1 MMREAKRVEDER
13 VVWFRDALAGW
24 NQGER
29 ELEMVFSRL
38 DPEFELHS
46 RMMGG
51 VVHGAD
57 GLRAW
62 WAEIDNQF
70 DAWQLTIESDED
82 LGGGRFLFLASVRL
96 KGRKSGLEM
105 DVPIGWVLDFRGDKL
120 SRMRTFTNQEDA
132 RAAAGLR
139 D

>member
-1 MMREAKRVEDER
+1 VREAKRVEDER
-13 VVWFRDALAGW
+13 VAWFRDALARW

-29 ELEMVFSRL
+29 ELETVFSRL
-38 DPEFELHS
+38 DPDFELHS

-62 WAEIDNQF
+62 WGEIDNQF
-70 DAWQLTIESDED
+70 DAWQLTVDSVED
-82 LGGGRFLFLASVRL
+82 LGSGGFLFLASVRL

-105 DVPIGWVLDFRGDKL
+105 DVPIGWVLDFRGEKL
-120 SRMRTFTNQEDA
+120 RRMRVFTNQDDA
-132 RAAAGLR
+132 RAAAALS